1 MIHESMK
8 TWNGGKQVLKR
19 DSDKIK
25 HIYEVQSWIQR
36 KKRDKNRY
44 MGKISSEISVPE
56 KQKTWKSGERK
67 RDRDREKTRERER
80 ERKV

>member
-1 MIHESMK
+1 
-8 TWNGGKQVLKR
+8 
-19 DSDKIK
+19 
-25 HIYEVQSWIQR
+25 
-36 KKRDKNRY
+36 